1 MISLLSVFNFI
12 SLFLLSFISPRQ
24 EKQEWKL
31 NGYAQGTTYSII
43 YYHDQELVKNKE
55 IDSILDQID
64 LSMSLYKKG
73 SLINQFNAS
82 AKRGKLDE
90 HFKKVIVK
98 SLEVFKVSGGY
109 FDITVEP
116 LVQAWG
122 FGAQKADSLPADA
135 TIKKTLKHVGSQK
148 LYLNQN
154 GDYLYKTDPEVKIDL
169 NGIAQGYSVDVLAD
183 YLESKGIKD
192 YMVEVGGEIRVKG
205 RKSDAQKF
213 SLGIQSPGNN
223 FDDGSMETIV
233 QLPAGAL
240 TTSGNYRKFY
250 MNNKRRMSH
259 LIDPKTGYPLQNEM
273 ISATVF
279 ANDAIT
285 ADGYDNVF
293 MGMGIKKSLEFLK
306 HHREMEVY
314 FIYQKKDGSVADTA
328 SAGFYKFITPN
339 NSK

>member
-1 MISLLSVFNFI
+1 MIGLFSVFNFI
-12 SLFLLSFISPRQ
+12 SLFILSFVSPPQ

-43 YYHDQELVKNKE
+43 YYHDQEPVKNKE

-82 AKRGKLDE
+82 TKGGKIDE
-90 HFKKVIVK
+90 HFKKVILK
-98 SLEVFKVSGGY
+98 SLEVFKISGGY
-109 FDITVEP
+109 FDVTIEP

-122 FGAQKADSLPADA
+122 FGAQKADSLPTAA
-135 TIKKTLKHVGSQK
+135 TIKEILKHVGSGK
-148 LYLNQN
+148 LSLNPKGN
-154 GDYLYKTDPEVKIDL
+154 YLYKTDPGIKIDL

-192 YMVEVGGEIRVKG
+192 YMVELGGEIRVKG
-205 RKSDAQKF
+205 RKPGAQKF

-250 MNNKRRMSH
+250 MNNKRRISH

-273 ISATVF
+273 ISATIF

-306 HHREMEVY
+306 HHREMEAY

-339 NSK
+339 K